1 MSEWEN
7 NSDKWETLFELNG
20 KLITEIVRYHNAS
33 MDFHNIQQ
41 QRGDN
46 TIEIIDARA
55 AYVLSTVRQHDLIGD
70 MDSLIKDCP
79 FDFVKE
85 YVTTIGQQIL
95 VKLDK

>member
-7 NSDKWETLFELNG
+7 NSDKWETLLELSS
-20 KLITEIVRYHNAS
+20 KLITEMVRYHNAS
-33 MDFHNIQQ
+33 TDFRNIQQ